1 MQIKEG
7 SAEEDNILQDIH
19 IQKPNPAI
27 FFVIYSKY
35 FQLIIKNML
44 TLMMIYAFSSRPR
57 FICLLLGSFSMK
69 SNVIIE
75 SSCIFAILVR
85 LFQFGYSCEISCHF
99 LQLCQN
105 N

>member
-27 FFVIYSKY
+27 FCVIYSKY

-44 TLMMIYAFSSRPR
+44 TLMMIYAKFSS
-57 FICLLLGSFSMK
+57 
-69 SNVIIE
+69 
-75 SSCIFAILVR
+75 
-85 LFQFGYSCEISCHF
+85 LFHLPVAWQFLDEKQCYHWIKLYFCYSCMFISVWLF
-99 LQLCQN
+99 MWNLLPFSPTVPK
-105 N
+105 